1 MSSEDLAEARL
12 AWSLS
17 QMFEE
22 LNSFLWNRYGDEFV
36 AFAMEEDEE
45 LGAVLRQPLEPARS
59 SSLGNHNPLGSE
71 SSPSFSPQPSA
82 SER

>member
-1 MSSEDLAEARL
+1 MSSEDQAEARL

-22 LNSFLWNRYGDEFV
+22 LNSLLWNRYGDEFV
-36 AFAMEEDEE
+36 TFAMEEDEE
-45 LGAVLRQPLEPARS
+45 LGTALQQPLEPNRS
-59 SSLGNHNPLGSE
+59 SSLGSHDPLGTE
-71 SSPSFSPQPSA
+71 SSQSFSPQPSA

>member
-1 MSSEDLAEARL
+1 MSSEGLAEARL
-12 AWSLS
+12 AWSIS

-22 LNSFLWNRYGDEFV
+22 LNSLLWNRYGDEFV

-45 LGAVLRQPLEPARS
+45 RGALLKQPLEPARS
-59 SSLGNHNPLGSE
+59 LGLGTHDPLGSE
-71 SSPSFSPQPSA
+71 SSETFIPQSSA